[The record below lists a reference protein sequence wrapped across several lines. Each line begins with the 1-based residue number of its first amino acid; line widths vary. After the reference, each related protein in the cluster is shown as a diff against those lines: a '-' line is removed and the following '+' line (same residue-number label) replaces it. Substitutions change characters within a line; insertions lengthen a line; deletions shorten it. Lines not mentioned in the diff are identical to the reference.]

1 MFDLRYH
8 VASLAAV
15 FVALAVGIV
24 VGVAIAGGG
33 NLEEATQDIRVPDLE
48 QRLEAA
54 QARAD
59 DLEQSQESL
68 RRLVDELYEPIV
80 AGRLTGLDVG
90 MIFLGAD
97 DSSLRDDIDDTLDAA
112 GQPFAA
118 SVTALEL
125 PVDFTAIEE
134 ILRNDL
140 ALSPYAGE
148 QNLGALGEALGREL
162 ASGGEMPLWTQLE
175 PALAAESLGS
185 VSEPLDAVVV
195 VRSWHP
201 ADGTGPVEA
210 EREDQ
215 TEALITGIVGGLGA
229 TPGVTTVGVAGQEN
243 ADEPSSIEFFK
254 RVDVSTVSDVGSPAG
269 RVALVLLLAG
279 GEPGHYGVDEDRITP
294 VVELPPATT
303 VAGS

>member
-1 MFDLRYH
+1 
-8 VASLAAV
+8 V

-59 DLEQSQESL
+59 DLEGSQESL

-80 AGRLTGLDVG
+80 AGQLAGLDIG

-97 DSSLRDDIDDTLDAA
+97 DGGIRDDIADTLDAA

-118 SVTALEL
+118 TVTALDL
-125 PVDFTAIEE
+125 PVDFAAVEE
-134 ILRNDL
+134 LLRTDPEL
-140 ALSPYAGE
+140 AAYGGE
-148 QNLGALGEALGREL
+148 QNLGMLGEALGREL
-162 ASGGEMPLWTQLE
+162 ASGGEMPVWSTLE

-185 VSEPLDAVVV
+185 VSEPLDAMVV

-201 ADGTGPVEA
+201 AEGTGPVEA
-210 EREDQ
+210 ERDDQ
-215 TEALITGIVGGLGA
+215 TEALIAGIVGGLGD
-229 TPGVTTVGVAGQEN
+229 TLGVTTVGVAGLEE
-243 ADEPSSIEFFK
+243 ADEPSSVDFFK
-254 RVDVSTVSDVGSPAG
+254 QVGISTVADVGSPAG
-269 RVALVLLLAG
+269 RVGLVLLLAG
-279 GEPGHYGVDEDRITP
+279 GEPGHYGPGEERITP
-294 VVELPPATT
+294 PIELPATST
-303 VAGS
+303 VAEP